1 MTNEEQLLAAMEE
14 VSNQLNEI
22 KKAIN
27 RPANNSN
34 IDLSPIGER
43 LDSMKENLQKLNYA
57 SISKD
62 SEYKSISDSLRN
74 LRDILSKKQS
84 EVVHRF
90 IEIKK
95 PQKWI
100 IAVVLY
106 FLVSTSICFFV
117 IYRNVKL
124 KETINILQPNDF
136 KYRYLKLSSF
146 DIEYL
151 RKRIENTTDLVYSI
165 DDYYSSNKKD
175 LEAFVVKREEE
186 IRRMNEANAIARQK
200 ELEAKK
206 AKEELQK
213 LKDKY
218 NKN

>member
-106 FLVSTSICFFV
+106 FLVSTSICLFV

-186 IRRMNEANAIARQK
+186 IRRMNEANVIARQK

>member
-34 IDLSPIGER
+34 IDLAPIGER

-100 IAVVLY
+100 IAVVLH
-106 FLVSTSICFFV
+106 FMVSTSICFFV

-186 IRRMNEANAIARQK
+186 IRRMNEVIFFARKRKLGVKK
-200 ELEAKK
+200 EKK
-206 AKEELQK
+206 K
-213 LKDKY
+213 
-218 NKN
+218 

>member
-186 IRRMNEANAIARQK
+186 IRRMNEANVIARQK

>member
-34 IDLSPIGER
+34 IDLAPIGER

-175 LEAFVVKREEE
+175 LEAFVLKREEE
-186 IRRMNEANAIARQK
+186 IRRMNEANVIARQK

-218 NKN
+218 NKK

>member
-175 LEAFVVKREEE
+175 LVAFVLKREEE
-186 IRRMNEANAIARQK
+186 IRRMNEANVIARQK

>member
-1 MTNEEQLLAAMEE
+1 MTNEEQLLVAMEE

-27 RPANNSN
+27 RPANNTN
-34 IDLSPIGER
+34 IDLSPISER

-117 IYRNVKL
+117 IYRNAKL
-124 KETINILQPNDF
+124 KETVNILQPNDF

-146 DIEYL
+146 DIDYL

-186 IRRMNEANAIARQK
+186 ICRMNEANAIARQK

-206 AKEELQK
+206 AKDELQK
-213 LKDKY
+213 LKEKY

>member
-175 LEAFVVKREEE
+175 LEAFVLKREEE
-186 IRRMNEANAIARQK
+186 IRRMNEANVIARQK

-218 NKN
+218 NKK